1 MPNGLESCAVKWP
14 SPAEREQY
22 KQWVEDMSCA
32 EWRDRWY
39 MIDGTLVS
47 IFARPHYY
55 GDIFFDRKSNYSFV
69 QVCQPPL
76 ALTTL
81 TNGLFIQFLRTP
93 WSYITVRITTHF
105 TMSD

>member
-69 QVCQPPL
+69 QNSLELHYRQDHD
-76 ALTTL
+76 ALYNVGLSQTL
-81 TNGLFIQFLRTP
+81 YSIA
-93 WSYITVRITTHF
+93 
-105 TMSD
+105 